1 MQRYLETTSQTF
13 TTRELNGSIIITQKE
28 MLEKVLVKLK
38 EILPTSTYQ
47 LILLYYIQSLLHA
60 NISVQTDLYE

>member
-1 MQRYLETTSQTF
+1 MQHYLEATSQTF

-38 EILPTSTYQ
+38 ETLPTSTYQ

-60 NISVQTDLYE
+60 QISVQTDLYE